1 MYSGPVI
8 DCDVHHARNTD
19 SELIEYLSRG
29 WREYVTDRG
38 PAGNVPM
45 TVQDGFPNPH
55 GFMRADT
62 YPKQGGEPGSD
73 YATMRD
79 QLLAASD
86 VRRVILTFGD
96 DSHVAGHH
104 NPYFAAEL
112 ARAMNEWSIEHWLSK
127 DRRLLSS
134 IMVGSQLPD
143 AAAAEVRRH
152 AENPGMVQVML
163 VENPFNRGFG
173 HPVLHPI

>member
-8 DCDVHHARNTD
+8 DCDVHHARSTD
-19 SELIEYLSRG
+19 AELIPYLSKG
-29 WREYVTDRG
+29 WREYVTGRG
-38 PAGNVPM
+38 PAGNVPL

-62 YPKQGGEPGSD
+62 YPKGGGEPGSD

-86 VRRVILTFGD
+86 VRRAILTFGD
-96 DSHVAGHH
+96 DSHLAGHH

-112 ARAMNEWSIEHWLSK
+112 ARAAGVS
-127 DRRLLSS
+127 DRYIKALRNGHRQPSASVRSALTPYTTRCWIS
-134 IMVGSQLPD
+134 GSCSCS
-143 AAAAEVRRH
+143 A
-152 AENPGMVQVML
+152 
-163 VENPFNRGFG
+163 
-173 HPVLHPI
+173 